1 MLKRE
6 ELFYLI
12 KSLTEREKAHFR
24 QNVARNGTAYA
35 RLFDAIDAQ
44 DIYDESA
51 LREYFAGE
59 PFLRQFHVLKNYL
72 RGQILAAFSAQELQN
87 SPESRCRRQFS
98 ECEFLYARGLWS
110 FCSRHLKAGL
120 ERARELEMWPE
131 ALSYLALKRRLANES
146 FARRQRDIEL
156 RLVLHEETEIHRI
169 IEQEN
174 RFRIMSTQLFE
185 SLSDPPQALRD
196 VLDGKEK
203 PLSLAAATQ
212 YHFIRQTWYAMHNN
226 RDACLPEAEKV
237 LQLWEEKPVM
247 LETQGTSYL
256 TSLNNTIGMALQF
269 RDLQKARFLLEKAAK
284 FYGRNK
290 TISRRAVLQLF
301 NVELEFYRD
310 VRDFETGLKRVATIE
325 AFLEKHTDLPENYR
339 LSLRYQCA
347 YLFFLASDH
356 EAALRRLNRVL
367 NDRFVHPREDILAFA
382 HLLYLIIHFELGNMN
397 LLRYAV
403 ESCRRF
409 LKKKRM
415 LQSYEKVL
423 LNGFSRLSTSTK
435 DQHEKILSHIKDNL
449 FREESSQSRSNVLD
463 YLDFISWIEAR
474 LKVFEK

>member
-6 ELFYLI
+6 ELFHLI

-24 QNVARNGTAYA
+24 QNVARDGAAYA
-35 RLFDAIDAQ
+35 RLFDAINAQ
-44 DIYDESA
+44 DSYDESA
-51 LREYFAGE
+51 LRDHFAGE

-72 RGQILAAFSAQELQN
+72 RGQLLAAFSAQELQS
-87 SPESRCRRQFS
+87 SPESRCRRQLS

-120 ERARELEMWPE
+120 EKARELEMWPD

-146 FARRQRDIEL
+146 FSRKQRDIEL
-156 RLVLHEETEIHRI
+156 RQVLHEETKIQRI

-185 SLSDPPQALRD
+185 SLSDPPHALRD
-196 VLDGKEK
+196 VLEGKEK
-203 PLSLAAATQ
+203 PLSLTAATQ
-212 YHFIRQTWYAMHNN
+212 YHFMRQTWFAMHND

-269 RDLQKARFLLEKAAK
+269 RDYQKARSLLAKADK
-284 FYGRNK
+284 FYRQNK

-310 VRDFETGLKRVATIE
+310 VRDFENGLKRVATIE

-347 YLFFLASDH
+347 YLFFLAADY
-356 EAALRRLNRVL
+356 EAALRHLNRVL

-415 LQSYEKVL
+415 LHSYERVL

-435 DQHEKILSHIKDNL
+435 DQHPRILSQIEENL
-449 FREESSQSRSNVLD
+449 FKDESEETRSNVLD
-463 YLDFISWIEAR
+463 YLDFKSWIAER
-474 LKVFEK
+474 LNAG